1 MKTKIVCMGDSITEG
16 FMVEEWENYP
26 YKLGKLLG
34 EDYEVINKG
43 QCSTCVLNIE
53 TNEGLMGI
61 PYVRQDRYKEALEE
75 KGDIYLIMLGTN
87 DAQDGMDDVEDIVY
101 PLFNMIS
108 RKVHFKEHYLRIVE
122 DIQRVNEAAKIYVC
136 LPIPVQKCIWRK
148 HKEEYLAD
156 LREIMKEMVAQKE
169 GLNLIDVYGAF
180 AALPK
185 EVQLSLYREDMLHP
199 NPKGYDLLAETIFKN
214 LHKVY

>member
-26 YKLGKLLG
+26 TKLGKLLG

-53 TNEGLMGI
+53 TKEGLMGI

-87 DAQDGMDDVEDIVY
+87 DAQDGMDD
-101 PLFNMIS
+101 
-108 RKVHFKEHYLRIVE
+108 YLRIIE
-122 DIQRVNEAAKIYVC
+122 DIQRTNHAAKIYVC

-156 LREIMKEMVAQKE
+156 LREIMKEMVAEKE

-180 AALPK
+180 AALPI
-185 EVQLSLYREDMLHP
+185 EEQLSLYREDMLHP